1 MIEPGSTIGVLGG
14 GQLGRMTGQVARTL
28 GYGFV
33 VYEPQ
38 SNCPAGHV
46 ADLEINAPY
55 SDELALGRLADAT
68 DVVTYEFENVPVEAT
83 RVLEEK
89 VRLHPRTEILHICQN
104 REREKNFLR
113 DNRIPCTPFA
123 IVDSPEDLEAALSEI
138 GRPSV
143 LKTAAFGYDGK
154 GQLKIRN
161 EDTDTE
167 QIWRHFGQHRAVL
180 EGWMDFSMEISVMV
194 AANENGEVATFPV
207 AENIHTNHILDYSI
221 VPARISPELRQR
233 AEALAK
239 EIAKKMSLVGLLGV
253 ELFVLKDGTLAVN
266 ELAPRPHNSGHYT
279 IDACV
284 TSQFE
289 QFVRGVCGLPL
300 GSTELFRPITMV
312 NILGDAWTDRHPNFS
327 AILEDSD
334 AKLHLYGK
342 AEARKGRKMGHFCV
356 LGDSADA
363 SYEKAKAFKAKL
375 YAGSL
380 IVPDVECS

>member
-1 MIEPGSTIGVLGG
+1 
-14 GQLGRMTGQVARTL
+14 
-28 GYGFV
+28 
-33 VYEPQ
+33 
-38 SNCPAGHV
+38 
-46 ADLEINAPY
+46 
-55 SDELALGRLADAT
+55 
-68 DVVTYEFENVPVEAT
+68 
-83 RVLEEK
+83 
-89 VRLHPRTEILHICQN
+89 
-104 REREKNFLR
+104 
-113 DNRIPCTPFA
+113 
-123 IVDSPEDLEAALSEI
+123 
-138 GRPSV
+138 
-143 LKTAAFGYDGK
+143 
-154 GQLKIRN
+154 
-161 EDTDTE
+161 
-167 QIWRHFGQHRAVL
+167 
-180 EGWMDFSMEISVMV
+180 
-194 AANENGEVATFPV
+194 
-207 AENIHTNHILDYSI
+207 
-221 VPARISPELRQR
+221 
-233 AEALAK
+233 
-239 EIAKKMSLVGLLGV
+239 MSLVGLLGV

-375 YAGSL
+375 
-380 IVPDVECS
+380 

>member
-14 GQLGRMTGQVARTL
+14 GQLGRMTGQAARAL
-28 GYGFV
+28 GYGFA

-38 SNCPAGHV
+38 AKCPAGHV

-55 SDELALGRLADAT
+55 SDESALGRLADAA

-83 RVLEEK
+83 RVLGEK
-89 VRLHPRTEILHICQN
+89 VTLHPRPEILHICQN

-113 DNRIPCTPFA
+113 DNGIPCAPFA
-123 IVDSPEDLEAALSEI
+123 IVDSLEDLETALSKI

-143 LKTAAFGYDGK
+143 LKTATFGYDGK
-154 GQLKIRN
+154 GQLKISN
-161 EDTDTE
+161 EDTDTKSVWK
-167 QIWRHFGQHRAVL
+167 QFGQHRAVL

-194 AANENGEVATFPV
+194 AANENGEVTTFPV

-221 VPARISPELRQR
+221 VPARISPELQNQ

-239 EIAKKMSLVGLLGV
+239 EIATKMGLVGLLGV

-289 QFVRGVCGLPL
+289 QFARAVCGLPL

-312 NILGDAWTDRHPNFS
+312 NILGDAWIDRQPNFN
-327 AILEDSD
+327 AILEDPE

-363 SYEKAKAFKAKL
+363 AYEKAKALKAKL
-375 YAGSL
+375 
-380 IVPDVECS
+380 

>member
-14 GQLGRMTGQVARTL
+14 GQLGRMTGQAARAL

-55 SDELALGRLADAT
+55 SDESALGRLADAA

-89 VRLHPRTEILHICQN
+89 VMLHPRPEILHICQN

-113 DNRIPCTPFA
+113 DNGIPCAPFA
-123 IVDSPEDLEAALSEI
+123 IVDSLEDLETALSEI

-154 GQLKIRN
+154 GQLKISA
-161 EDTDTE
+161 DGLDTE
-167 QIWRHFGQHRAVL
+167 SVWHQFGQHRAVL

-194 AANENGEVATFPV
+194 AANGQGDVSTFPV

-221 VPARISPELRQR
+221 VPARITPELQSE

-239 EIAKKMSLVGLLGV
+239 EIAQRLGLIGLLGV

-289 QFVRGVCGLPL
+289 QFVRAVCGLPL

-312 NILGDAWTDRHPNFS
+312 NILGDAWMGGEPKFETLLKHS
-327 AILEDSD
+327 Q

-342 AEARKGRKMGHFCV
+342 TEARAGRKMGHFCV
-356 LGDSADA
+356 LGESADIA
-363 SYEKAKAFKAKL
+363 YIEAKKLKAEL
-375 YAGSL
+375 YPSA
-380 IVPDVECS
+380 

>member
-55 SDELALGRLADAT
+55 SDESALGRLADAT

-89 VRLHPRTEILHICQN
+89 VRLHPRPEILHICQN

-161 EDTDTE
+161 EDTATE
-167 QIWRHFGQHRAVL
+167 QIWRRFGQHRAVL

-289 QFVRGVCGLPL
+289 QFVRAVCGLPL
-300 GSTELFRPITMV
+300 GSTELFRPTTMV

-327 AILEDSD
+327 GILEESD

-375 YAGSL
+375 
-380 IVPDVECS
+380 

>member
-14 GQLGRMTGQVARTL
+14 GQLGRMTGQAARAL

-55 SDELALGRLADAT
+55 SDEAALGRLADAA

-83 RVLEEK
+83 RVLEDK
-89 VRLHPRTEILHICQN
+89 VTLHPRPEILHICQN

-113 DNRIPCTPFA
+113 DSGIPCAPFA
-123 IVDSPEDLEAALSEI
+123 IVDSLTDLESALSKI

-154 GQLKIRN
+154 GQLKISA

-167 QIWRHFGQHRAVL
+167 AIWKQFGQHRAVL
-180 EGWMDFSMEISVMV
+180 EGWMDFDMEISVMV
-194 AANENGEVATFPV
+194 AANEQGEVTTFPV

-221 VPARISPELRQR
+221 IPARISAELQSE
-233 AEALAK
+233 AEKLAK
-239 EIAKKMSLVGLLGV
+239 EIAQKLGLVGLLGV

-266 ELAPRPHNSGHYT
+266 EMAPRPHNSGHYT

-289 QFVRGVCGLPL
+289 QFVRAVCGLPL

-312 NILGDAWTDRHPNFS
+312 NILGDAWIDRHPNFS
-327 AILEDSD
+327 SILEDPE

-342 AEARKGRKMGHFCV
+342 AEARVGRKMGHFCV
-356 LGDSADA
+356 FGDSADA
-363 SYEKAKAFKAKL
+363 AYEKARELKAKL
-375 YAGSL
+375 
-380 IVPDVECS
+380 

>member
-14 GQLGRMTGQVARTL
+14 GQLGRMTGQAARAL
-28 GYGFV
+28 GYGFAI
-33 VYEPQ
+33 YEPQ
-38 SNCPAGHV
+38 AKSPAGHV

-55 SDELALGRLADAT
+55 SDEAALKSLADAA
-68 DVVTYEFENVPVEAT
+68 DLVTYEFENVPVEAT

-89 VRLHPRTEILHICQN
+89 VTLHPRPEILHICQN
-104 REREKNFLR
+104 RELEKNFLR
-113 DNRIPCTPFA
+113 DNGIPCAPFA
-123 IVDSPEDLEAALSEI
+123 IVDSLEDLETALSEI

-154 GQLKIRN
+154 GQLNIRN

-167 QIWRHFGQHRAVL
+167 KVWNRFGKHRAVL
-180 EGWMDFSMEISVMV
+180 EGWMEFSMEISVIV

-221 VPARISPELRQR
+221 VPARISSELQQR
-233 AEALAK
+233 AEVLAK
-239 EIAKKMSLVGLLGV
+239 DIAKKMSLVGLLGV
-253 ELFVLKDGTLAVN
+253 ELFVLKDGALAVN

-289 QFVRGVCGLPL
+289 QFVRAACGLPL

-312 NILGDAWTDRHPNFS
+312 NILGDAWIDRRPNFA
-327 AILEDSD
+327 AILKDPD

-342 AEARKGRKMGHFCV
+342 AEARKGRKMGHFCA
-356 LGDSADA
+356 LADSVDA
-363 SYEKAKAFKAKL
+363 AYEKARELKARL
-375 YAGSL
+375 
-380 IVPDVECS
+380 